1 MFSDVRL
8 VNWNQPWWEYLL
20 DGNWQTLQSTEFV
33 VGFFQHTTNSLNQKV
48 ELEDQKVGRIP
59 AKQNT
64 IVIILLN
71 VKFRG
76 E

>member
-20 DGNWQTLQSTEFV
+20 NGNWQTLQSTEFV
-33 VGFFQHTTNSLNQKV
+33 VGFFQYTTDSLNQKV

>member
-20 DGNWQTLQSTEFV
+20 DGNWQTLRSTEFV
-33 VGFFQHTTNSLNQKV
+33 VGFFQYTTDSLNQKV